1 MRYFGYVEL
10 VQVISGTLMIL
21 RYIVSLSSVDREKLE
36 RFSYFEGLDL
46 YFVFDSEIFEIVF
59 GEMFWYDLNGLRLIF
74 SSRDFIQVNAG
85 VN

>member
-1 MRYFGYVEL
+1 
-10 VQVISGTLMIL
+10 MIL

-74 SSRDFIQVNAG
+74 SSRDFI
-85 VN
+85 